1 MVHIMRKKKS
11 ILRYKVLFETSAEGI
26 IFADN
31 DGRILEC
38 NDAFA
43 EMLGYSPNELMGK
56 TSREITPADWHDV
69 DQDVEESQIKSEGH
83 SDEYKK
89 EFLKKSGSRVP
100 VSVRAWVVY
109 DGSGKPEGSW
119 VVVRDLSEHV
129 QYESFVRET
138 LTRLDQA
145 RDALVELDRIK
156 TDLVATVSH
165 ELRAPLAT
173 IESSLNAMKA
183 MQPGGQLEER
193 EELLRI
199 LDRGVQRLSK
209 LVEELMD
216 MTRIESGGLRLERR
230 TVDSMELAARVVK
243 TFEGPFAEKGLVLFL
258 DESGGECTG
267 TFDPQRIEQVLTNL
281 IENALKFTE
290 QGRVSVRVERDPSNV
305 VFSVKDS
312 GPGIS
317 TELHQKVFEKFFSLD
332 DQPREGRQGVGLG
345 LAISKGI
352 VEAHGGRIWI
362 NSRRGAGATFSFEIP
377 CL

>member
-69 DQDVEESQIKSEGH
+69 DQDVEESQIKSAGH

-109 DGSGKPEGSW
+109 EGSGKPEGSW
-119 VVVRDLSEHV
+119 VVVRNLSEHV

-156 TDLVATVSH
+156 NDLVATVSH

-312 GPGIS
+312 GPGIP

>member
-109 DGSGKPEGSW
+109 EGSGKPEGSW
-119 VVVRDLSEHV
+119 VVVRNLSEHV

-156 TDLVATVSH
+156 NDLVATVSH

-312 GPGIS
+312 GPGIP

>member
-109 DGSGKPEGSW
+109 EGSGKPEGSW

>member
-69 DQDVEESQIKSEGH
+69 DQDVEESQIKSAGH

-109 DGSGKPEGSW
+109 DGSGKPEGPW
-119 VVVRDLSEHV
+119 VVVRNLSEHV

-156 TDLVATVSH
+156 NDLVATVSH

-305 VFSVKDS
+305 VFSIKDS
-312 GPGIS
+312 GPGIP

-362 NSRRGAGATFSFEIP
+362 NSRRGTGATFSFEIP

>member
-69 DQDVEESQIKSEGH
+69 DQDVEESQIKSAGH

-156 TDLVATVSH
+156 NDLVATVSH

-312 GPGIS
+312 GPGIP

>member
-69 DQDVEESQIKSEGH
+69 DQDVEESQIKSAGH

-119 VVVRDLSEHV
+119 VVVRNLSEHV

-156 TDLVATVSH
+156 NDLVATVSH

>member
-69 DQDVEESQIKSEGH
+69 DQDVEESQIKSAGH

-119 VVVRDLSEHV
+119 VVVRNLSEHV

-156 TDLVATVSH
+156 NDLVATVSH

-305 VFSVKDS
+305 VFSIKDS
-312 GPGIS
+312 GPGIP

>member
-69 DQDVEESQIKSEGH
+69 DQDVEESQIKSAGH

-109 DGSGKPEGSW
+109 EGSGKPEGSW

-312 GPGIS
+312 GPGIP

>member
-69 DQDVEESQIKSEGH
+69 DQDVEESQIKSAGH

-119 VVVRDLSEHV
+119 VVVRNLSEHV

-156 TDLVATVSH
+156 NDLVATVSH

-312 GPGIS
+312 GPGIP

>member
-1 MVHIMRKKKS
+1 MRKKKS

-69 DQDVEESQIKSEGH
+69 DQDVEESQIKSAGH

-109 DGSGKPEGSW
+109 DGSGKPEGPW
-119 VVVRDLSEHV
+119 VVVRNLSEHV

-156 TDLVATVSH
+156 NDLVATVSH

-290 QGRVSVRVERDPSNV
+290 QGRVSVRIERDPSNV
-305 VFSVKDS
+305 VFSIKDS
-312 GPGIS
+312 GPGIP

-362 NSRRGAGATFSFEIP
+362 NSRRGTGATFSFEIP

>member
-1 MVHIMRKKKS
+1 MRKKKS

-69 DQDVEESQIKSEGH
+69 DQDVEESQIKSAGH

-109 DGSGKPEGSW
+109 EGSGKPEGSW

-312 GPGIS
+312 GPGFP

>member
-69 DQDVEESQIKSEGH
+69 DQDVEESQIKSAGH

-119 VVVRDLSEHV
+119 VVVRNLSEHV

-156 TDLVATVSH
+156 NDLVATVSH

-243 TFEGPFAEKGLVLFL
+243 TFEGPFAEKGLALVL
-258 DESGGECTG
+258 DESGGECPA

>member
-69 DQDVEESQIKSEGH
+69 DQDVEESQIKSAGH

-109 DGSGKPEGSW
+109 DGSGKPEGPW
-119 VVVRDLSEHV
+119 VVVRNLSEHV

-156 TDLVATVSH
+156 NDLVATVSH

-290 QGRVSVRVERDPSNV
+290 QGRVSVRIERDPSNV
-305 VFSVKDS
+305 VFSIKDS
-312 GPGIS
+312 GPGIP

-362 NSRRGAGATFSFEIP
+362 NSRRGTGATFSFEIP

>member
-119 VVVRDLSEHV
+119 VVVRNLSEHV

-156 TDLVATVSH
+156 NDLVATVSH

-258 DESGGECTG
+258 DESGRECTG

-312 GPGIS
+312 GPGIP

>member
-1 MVHIMRKKKS
+1 MRKKKS

-69 DQDVEESQIKSEGH
+69 DQDVEESQIKSAGH

-119 VVVRDLSEHV
+119 VVVRNLSEHV

-156 TDLVATVSH
+156 T
-165 ELRAPLAT
+165 
-173 IESSLNAMKA
+173 
-183 MQPGGQLEER
+183 
-193 EELLRI
+193 
-199 LDRGVQRLSK
+199 
-209 LVEELMD
+209 
-216 MTRIESGGLRLERR
+216 
-230 TVDSMELAARVVK
+230 
-243 TFEGPFAEKGLVLFL
+243 
-258 DESGGECTG
+258 
-267 TFDPQRIEQVLTNL
+267 
-281 IENALKFTE
+281 
-290 QGRVSVRVERDPSNV
+290 
-305 VFSVKDS
+305 
-312 GPGIS
+312 
-317 TELHQKVFEKFFSLD
+317 
-332 DQPREGRQGVGLG
+332 
-345 LAISKGI
+345 
-352 VEAHGGRIWI
+352 IW
-362 NSRRGAGATFSFEIP
+362 
-377 CL
+377 